1 MNVDQGGT
9 MDRSKIF
16 LLALARTAV
25 LVMAAFTLVVAVRV
39 LGETNRPVPTGKVL
53 VVRASDLAPGVLP
66 PGHPPVEGCVPLP
79 PGHPRIEARRLPAGH
94 PPIPADEEDDEGEG
108 LPPGHPP
115 VDGPVRMLVTF
126 PQDGTSTI

>member
-1 MNVDQGGT
+1 
-9 MDRSKIF
+9 MDRSKLS

-39 LGETNRPVPTGKVL
+39 LGETNRPVPAGRVL
-53 VVRASDLAPGVLP
+53 LVQSADPGAGALP
-66 PGHPPVEGCVPLP
+66 PGHPPVEGCMPLP

-94 PPIPADEEDDEGEG
+94 PPIPADEDDDVDA

>member
-9 MDRSKIF
+9 MDRSKLS

-39 LGETNRPVPTGKVL
+39 LGETNRPVPSGRVL
-53 VVRASDLAPGVLP
+53 LVQSADPGARALP

-94 PPIPADEEDDEGEG
+94 PPIPADEDDDDA

-115 VDGPVRMLVTF
+115 VDGPIRMLVTF

>member
-1 MNVDQGGT
+1 
-9 MDRSKIF
+9 MDRSKLL

-25 LVMAAFTLVVAVRV
+25 LVMAAFTLIVAVRV
-39 LGETNRPVPTGKVL
+39 LGETNRPVPSGRVL
-53 VVRASDLAPGVLP
+53 LVQSADLGAGVLP

-94 PPIPADEEDDEGEG
+94 PPIPEDEDDDDA

-115 VDGPVRMLVTF
+115 VDGPIRMLVTF

>member
-1 MNVDQGGT
+1 
-9 MDRSKIF
+9 MDRSKLS

-39 LGETNRPVPTGKVL
+39 LGETNRPVPSGRIL
-53 VVRASDLAPGVLP
+53 VVQAADLPAGALP
-66 PGHPPVEGCVPLP
+66 PGHPPVEGRMQLP

-94 PPIPADEEDDEGEG
+94 PPIPVDEDDDDDDDA
-108 LPPGHPP
+108 LPPGHPT
-115 VDGPVRMLVTF
+115 VDGPVRMMVTF